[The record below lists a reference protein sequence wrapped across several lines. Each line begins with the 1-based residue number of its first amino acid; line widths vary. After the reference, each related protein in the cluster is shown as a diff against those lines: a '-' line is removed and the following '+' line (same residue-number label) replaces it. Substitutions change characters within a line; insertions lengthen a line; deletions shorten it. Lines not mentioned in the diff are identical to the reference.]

1 MVVVEEFQDQIQ
13 NLIQEHGVNITLNP
27 VTRSFSNIS
36 GDETLVSGTAVTHK
50 VLWDNPF
57 WKKKL
62 EKEGMFTDA
71 DALIVT
77 NGSVTINRF
86 DLITYAGSTYEAKI
100 AEVRRWQGSGLFSYA
115 ALYSK

>member
-1 MVVVEEFQDQIQ
+1 MVDVAEFQDQIQ
-13 NLIQEHGVNITLNP
+13 NLISEHGVNVTLNP
-27 VTRSFSNIS
+27 ITRSFSNIS
-36 GDETLVSGTAVTHK
+36 ADETLTSGASVTHK

-77 NGSVTINRF
+77 NGSVTINKF
-86 DLITYAGSTYEAKI
+86 DLITYAGSAYEVKM